1 MKLITKNGKRNVL
14 VSVVVLLIVF
24 LTAFGFYSHEARAQG
39 WETIIIGAAIGGG
52 AGGVLT
58 GDQCLAWKSPNDDS
72 YDCELCGKNDLVECN
87 EYMCKSIGRGCVFDN
102 GNCIEQRP
110 DDASSPKVLGCE
122 FLMKDE
128 DGNTVPGVA
137 RNEVNIC
144 EFGPIPN
151 KADVALKIVTDEP
164 SLCEF
169 SFEPRL
175 NGGDFVSSRT
185 FGFFPENQVRHQRE
199 HFQTINFNLNDDEF
213 LRMKQ
218 DCDNDN
224 CVWYLKCEDIAGNFN
239 RVDYFL
245 KFDIEPGEDHSP
257 PIILNFNL
265 ENGVRVVFGQDSV
278 DLRMLVYDLAPI
290 EGCKYSEEDKDYDLM
305 ENQFS
310 CEVDANLGNVCSSTL
325 RNVED
330 GVENKYYLRC
340 RDDSPNMNV
349 NEVSYEFVVNGGNTL
364 EMNILEPSNG
374 AEVIRSNELV
384 VSTSGGNDAGGAQCY
399 YQWKTSLAGT
409 SYNQRTAFNLGV
421 TEHRQILS
429 FLDVPDSALEDELG
443 KKFVEYDVKIVCED
457 GFGNNAEEE
466 ASFKLVAEPLVVSLV
481 SEIPNDGDQN
491 IEFSVVTS
499 GGYNGDGEA
508 RCSLFEDQ
516 GFYKY
521 EDSEKTLD
529 RDGNTHTYSRSGVDN
544 GNYEWRV
551 ICEDLIGKSAGFADV
566 NFMVETPALGL
577 SVVPGTGTLNVLSTE
592 VGITTTGGIDNDN
605 AVCKYLPIGDSFV
618 EGLHYDDESYN
629 GGIVLDGSPVGARN
643 VILPSEDGRFSD
655 GVSGYYF
662 VCKDAAGKVVGQKVE
677 YTVDHGQFGLTARAE
692 FDRLET
698 LDPQMS
704 VITEGGIGG
713 NGDATCW
720 VEECNGDLETDQIGE
735 MTNVRPLEN
744 GHVQGLAFTDLSN
757 GGYSC
762 VVKCSDDLSDESRT
776 VVVSETEFVVDTPNL
791 GMEIKWPNNGGSV
804 RREVLELIVETFGG
818 VDNGNSVCYWTDGDT
833 GVFEAG
839 GVVDITKRTVSSLYF
854 AEVMCSGGG
863 SCKRNIG
870 GRYEHIQTL
879 RNRLEED
886 MKTISIQCKDNAGK
900 LSPELGPA
908 RIDIEVT

>member
-1 MKLITKNGKRNVL
+1 
-14 VSVVVLLIVF
+14 
-24 LTAFGFYSHEARAQG
+24 
-39 WETIIIGAAIGGG
+39 
-52 AGGVLT
+52 
-58 GDQCLAWKSPNDDS
+58 
-72 YDCELCGKNDLVECN
+72 
-87 EYMCKSIGRGCVFDN
+87 
-102 GNCIEQRP
+102 
-110 DDASSPKVLGCE
+110 
-122 FLMKDE
+122 
-128 DGNTVPGVA
+128 
-137 RNEVNIC
+137 NIC

-443 KKFVEYDVKIVCED
+443 KKFVEYDVKIVCE
-457 GFGNNAEEE
+457 
-466 ASFKLVAEPLVVSLV
+466 
-481 SEIPNDGDQN
+481 
-491 IEFSVVTS
+491 
-499 GGYNGDGEA
+499 
-508 RCSLFEDQ
+508 
-516 GFYKY
+516 
-521 EDSEKTLD
+521 
-529 RDGNTHTYSRSGVDN
+529 
-544 GNYEWRV
+544 
-551 ICEDLIGKSAGFADV
+551 
-566 NFMVETPALGL
+566 
-577 SVVPGTGTLNVLSTE
+577 
-592 VGITTTGGIDNDN
+592 
-605 AVCKYLPIGDSFV
+605 
-618 EGLHYDDESYN
+618 
-629 GGIVLDGSPVGARN
+629 
-643 VILPSEDGRFSD
+643 
-655 GVSGYYF
+655 
-662 VCKDAAGKVVGQKVE
+662 
-677 YTVDHGQFGLTARAE
+677 
-692 FDRLET
+692 
-698 LDPQMS
+698 
-704 VITEGGIGG
+704 
-713 NGDATCW
+713 
-720 VEECNGDLETDQIGE
+720 
-735 MTNVRPLEN
+735 
-744 GHVQGLAFTDLSN
+744 
-757 GGYSC
+757 
-762 VVKCSDDLSDESRT
+762 
-776 VVVSETEFVVDTPNL
+776 
-791 GMEIKWPNNGGSV
+791 
-804 RREVLELIVETFGG
+804 
-818 VDNGNSVCYWTDGDT
+818 
-833 GVFEAG
+833 
-839 GVVDITKRTVSSLYF
+839 
-854 AEVMCSGGG
+854 
-863 SCKRNIG
+863 
-870 GRYEHIQTL
+870 
-879 RNRLEED
+879 
-886 MKTISIQCKDNAGK
+886 
-900 LSPELGPA
+900 
-908 RIDIEVT
+908 